1 MAVDSSQYRNI
12 ERIVKGFANH
22 RRVQIMDLL
31 KREPELSVE
40 DISERLDIGYEN
52 ASDHVRKLAIAGLV
66 LKRNEGPS
74 VRHKLTPRGE
84 SILVFCK
91 RLQ

>member
-1 MAVDSSQYRNI
+1 MNIEHRKI

-22 RRVQIMDLL
+22 NRIRILELL
-31 KREPELSVE
+31 NNKPELSVVE
-40 DISERLDIGYEN
+40 ISETLKIGYEN
-52 ASDHVRKLAIAGLV
+52 ASDHIRKMAIAGL
-66 LKRNEGPS
+66 LMKKNSGPS
-74 VRHKLTPRGE
+74 VLHKLKPRAQ

>member
-1 MAVDSSQYRNI
+1 MSIEYRKI

-22 RRVQIMDLL
+22 NRIKILELL
-31 KREPELSVE
+31 DNKPELSVVE
-40 DISERLDIGYEN
+40 ISEILKMGYEN
-52 ASDHVRKLAIAGLV
+52 TSDHIRKMAIAGL
-66 LKRNEGPS
+66 LMKKNSGPS
-74 VRHKLTPRGE
+74 VLHKLTPRAK